1 MHCKKHTLFLS
12 VMSLLLLVYCIW
24 KPIFYLDDIWVFGK
38 SHAALYG
45 KFYNDVDIIV
55 PPLSF
60 WIIKGWLLICDN
72 YLWYRVLGAICWILI
87 LLTISKICALL
98 GKDDFYTLLIIIC
111 YNFISNFYF
120 DYNKLCL
127 LLVCIMILIEMQ
139 SYKKKSILI
148 GLLCG
153 LCILSKHSIGGVVW
167 IASMFLAPSW
177 KERGIR
183 TGTMTISL
191 LLGTGGLFVNHQIT
205 EAYHQIFC
213 GMSDFVNNLQ
223 ITPCIICL
231 IFVVVCSIL
240 KGKQYQ
246 YNHKWKCIFV
256 YGVAFLSIC
265 FPIFDYAHVFLGISI
280 LTILAFDNKKEYLI
294 LTTIGITLFLAFHD
308 IFIQHNVTALEKAP
322 YTHTR
327 ILEILKTNTDE
338 VNDSIAKLDAPIGSY
353 CEDGMLFD
361 IPFVKYANLPF
372 TGNSGIYKQ
381 IDVAKKLLATKE
393 YILLKKE
400 NICSQIEPDVVEY
413 IKENCVLVEDFS
425 THNLWKVKVGNEL

>member
-1 MHCKKHTLFLS
+1 M
-12 VMSLLLLVYCIW
+12 
-24 KPIFYLDDIWVFGK
+24 FYLDDIWIFGK
-38 SHAALYG
+38 AHAALSG
-45 KFYNDVDIIV
+45 QFYNDVDIIT

-127 LLVCIMILIEMQ
+127 LIVCIMILIEMQ

-153 LCILSKHSIGGVVW
+153 LCILSKHSIGGIVW
-167 IASMFLAPSW
+167 IASMLLASSW

-183 TGTMTISL
+183 TGVMTIPL
-191 LLGTGGLFVNHQIT
+191 LLGTGFLAINHQIV

-213 GMSDFVNNLQ
+213 GMPDFLNNLQ
-223 ITPCIICL
+223 ITPCIIIL
-231 IFVVVCSIL
+231 ILAVVFSFFD
-240 KGKQYQ
+240 GKRYQ
-246 YNHKWKCIFV
+246 YNQKWKCIFV

-265 FPIFDYAHVFLGISI
+265 IPIFDYAHIFLGISI
-280 LTILAFDNKKEYLI
+280 LTILAIHDRKEYLI
-294 LTTIGITLFLAFHD
+294 LTTIGITLFLAFHT
-308 IFIQHNVTALEKAP
+308 IFFQHNLVTLEKTP
-322 YTHTR
+322 YTHAK
-327 ILEILKTNTDE
+327 ILEIIKINIDEINDNITQLNT
-338 VNDSIAKLDAPIGSY
+338 VGSY

-361 IPFVKYANLPF
+361 IPYIKYASPPF

-381 IDVAKKLLATKE
+381 MDVAKELLATKE

-400 NICSQIEPDVVEY
+400 NICSQMEPDVVEY
-413 IKENCVLVEDFS
+413 IKENCVLVKDFQ
-425 THNLWKVKVGNEL
+425 THALWKVKVGNEL

>member
-1 MHCKKHTLFLS
+1 MHCKKHTLFLT
-12 VMSLLLLVYCIW
+12 VMSFLILIYCIW
-24 KPIFYLDDIWVFGK
+24 KPMFYLDDIWIFGK
-38 SHAALYG
+38 AHAALSG
-45 KFYNDVDIIV
+45 QFYNDVDIIT

-72 YLWYRVLGAICWILI
+72 YLWYRVLGVICWILI

-127 LLVCIMILIEMQ
+127 LIVCIMILIEMQ

-153 LCILSKHSIGGVVW
+153 LCILSKHSIGGIVW
-167 IASMFLAPSW
+167 IASMLLAPSW

-183 TGTMTISL
+183 TGVMTIPL
-191 LLGTGGLFVNHQIT
+191 LLGTGFLAINHQIV

-213 GMSDFVNNLQ
+213 GMPDFLNNLQ
-223 ITPCIICL
+223 ITPCIIIL
-231 IFVVVCSIL
+231 ILAVVFSFFD
-240 KGKQYQ
+240 GKRYQ
-246 YNHKWKCIFV
+246 YNQKWKCIFV
-256 YGVAFLSIC
+256 YGVVFLSIC
-265 FPIFDYAHVFLGISI
+265 IPIFDYAHIFLGVSI
-280 LTILAFDNKKEYLI
+280 LTILAIHDRKEYLI
-294 LTTIGITLFLAFHD
+294 LTTIGITLFLAFHT
-308 IFIQHNVTALEKAP
+308 IFFQHNLVTLEKTP
-322 YTHTR
+322 YTHAK
-327 ILEILKTNTDE
+327 ILEIIKINIDEINDNITQLNT
-338 VNDSIAKLDAPIGSY
+338 VGSY

-361 IPFVKYANLPF
+361 IPYIKYASPPF

-381 IDVAKKLLATKE
+381 MDVAKELLATKE

-400 NICSQIEPDVVEY
+400 NICSQMEPDVVEY
-413 IKENCVLVEDFS
+413 IKENCVLVKDFQ
-425 THNLWKVKVGNEL
+425 THALWKVKVGNEL